1 MIYQKTLHQHTSFK
15 YFHHWPP
22 KFDQDIII
30 SKPFFAAHNWCY
42 CLHFLFT
49 LGIISKPGA
58 WGWMNV
64 TYIDLDDLSKY
75 KYRVQM
81 CVGSSFFLNVFVIP
95 VLTTILTY
103 GSFKQSSSFQ
113 RDIPPQRDTLL
124 SFERLQTRV
133 HWQWMADPALSLS
146 ACLSGWTSTVSC
158 LKALGYVMSWIIIV
172 QVHRLLCCSSFT
184 SGSLINI
191 LMC

>member
-1 MIYQKTLHQHTSFK
+1 MIYQKTLHQHTSLK

-64 TYIDLDDLSKY
+64 TYIDLDDSSKY

-103 GSFKQSSSFQ
+103 GSFKTIGLSTFVSIWPTATDYCTVYVGGQGLVRKVYSEMGSNYEICDGGSSLCV
-113 RDIPPQRDTLL
+113 TGAAL
-124 SFERLQTRV
+124 RL
-133 HWQWMADPALSLS
+133 
-146 ACLSGWTSTVSC
+146 
-158 LKALGYVMSWIIIV
+158 
-172 QVHRLLCCSSFT
+172 
-184 SGSLINI
+184 
-191 LMC
+191 